1 VGQDKEK
8 VFIDAIGHG
17 RNGVM
22 SIWTLIGQN
31 LGCNLNLTVK
41 YPASQLGKTPSFYR
55 DRRASNFD
63 QKNEKFESDRSHL
76 DSSRKQD
83 TYT

>member
-55 DRRASNFD
+55 DRRASNF
-63 QKNEKFESDRSHL
+63 KP
-76 DSSRKQD
+76 
-83 TYT
+83 